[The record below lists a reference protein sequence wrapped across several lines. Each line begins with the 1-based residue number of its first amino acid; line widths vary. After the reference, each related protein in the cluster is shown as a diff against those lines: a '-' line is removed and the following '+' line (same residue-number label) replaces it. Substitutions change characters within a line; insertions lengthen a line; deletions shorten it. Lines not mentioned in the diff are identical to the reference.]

1 MRFILCTLIAMS
13 AQFAKERGRV
23 VGIGGVFI
31 KSPNHEGLRSW
42 YEDNLGLRNVPG
54 QG

>member
-13 AQFAKERGRV
+13 AAFAKERGRV
-23 VGIGGVFI
+23 IGIGGVFI

-42 YEDNLGLRNVPG
+42 YQDILGLRNVPG